1 MSWKEWTYEL
11 DKANREYDTKII
23 DKDTYET
30 RVKYAIHMIYEE
42 GETEKAEGIA
52 KAHGY
57 GIKKILAEGPQWGQV
72 LETGDKSSVKRL

>member
-52 KAHGY
+52 KAHGS
-57 GIKKILAEGPQWGQV
+57 GIKKILAEY
-72 LETGDKSSVKRL
+72 ENH

>member
-52 KAHGY
+52 KAHG
-57 GIKKILAEGPQWGQV
+57 
-72 LETGDKSSVKRL
+72 

>member
-1 MSWKEWTYEL
+1 MPFLLAEIL
-11 DKANREYDTKII
+11 DFQGSAHLIGVGSLSKII

-57 GIKKILAEGPQWGQV
+57 GIKKILAEY
-72 LETGDKSSVKRL
+72 ENH

>member
-52 KAHGY
+52 KAHG
-57 GIKKILAEGPQWGQV
+57 
-72 LETGDKSSVKRL
+72 SVKRV